1 MKRKDFFELWIKA
14 LESGE
19 YRQGKEYLLRNEKYC
34 CLGVACDVAIKEN
47 ARKVMEIEYEQV
59 LPETMMYFLGI
70 DDTGS
75 FLTPITH
82 RGVEYDSL
90 AHLNDRGV
98 KFKTIAK
105 IIREQLAAGNFE
117 KP

>member
-1 MKRKDFFELWIKA
+1 MKRKEFFELWIKA

-19 YRQGKEYLLRNEKYC
+19 YKQGRDYLLRNEKYC
-34 CLGVACDVAIKEN
+34 CLGVACDLIINTKS
-47 ARKVMEIEYEQV
+47 RKVGEIELERV
-59 LPETMMYFLGI
+59 LPENVAYFLGI

-82 RGVEYDSL
+82 IGEEYGSL
-90 AHLNDRGV
+90 AQLNDSGV
-98 KFKTIAK
+98 KFKTIAR
-105 IIREQLAAGNFE
+105 IIREQLDAGNFA